1 MTETPMTANDP
12 AQTPQAGLMRSL
24 SRLVRGL
31 SALFWGLPITLV
43 VCVQTARTNILGSFG
58 ILPPLLATGLLLYGL
73 FEMGHFQRQERVW
86 RLALDRT
93 ILLGW
98 VSLGLAPFLY
108 WWKLMPE
115 VLHFKLAVALMAL
128 SGLMFLFNLNQVL
141 QRLSAMLP
149 DETLRMETRMF
160 TTLNLYLVLGILVL
174 AAVWVGLRQWQPPPY
189 PLQIFFMLATRL
201 GVLAVLVLLLLPVAM
216 TMALI
221 WKIKETILASVFGPG

>member
-1 MTETPMTANDP
+1 MTANDA

-31 SALFWGLPITLV
+31 SALFWGLPIALV
-43 VCVQTARTNILGSFG
+43 VCVQTARTNLLGSLG
-58 ILPPLLATGLLLYGL
+58 ILPPILTTGLLLYGL

-98 VSLGLAPFLY
+98 VNLGLSPFLY
-108 WWKLMPE
+108 WWKLMPD
-115 VLHFKLAVALMAL
+115 VLHFRLAVALMAL
-128 SGLMFLFNLNQVL
+128 SGLLFLFNLNQVL
-141 QRLSAMLP
+141 QRLAAMLP

-160 TTLNLYLVLGILVL
+160 TTLNLYLVLGILIL
-174 AAVWVGLRQWQPPPY
+174 AAAWIGLRQWEPPPY
-189 PLQIFFMLATRL
+189 PLVLFFMLATRL

-216 TMALI
+216 TMALL
-221 WKIKETILASVFGPG
+221 WKIKETILASVFGAP